1 MSSALKDEYKFGT
14 RRKDNSLGRGSRT
27 VYAKEEND
35 ESAWVFW
42 GIFLN
47 HYSLTYH
54 KFFLAKARK
63 PLSHHYHLLAASQI
77 NLQLPIFGLC
87 QRAELGPTV

>member
-47 HYSLTYH
+47 HYS
-54 KFFLAKARK
+54 
-63 PLSHHYHLLAASQI
+63 
-77 NLQLPIFGLC
+77 
-87 QRAELGPTV
+87 

>member
-35 ESAWVFW
+35 ESACVFW
-42 GIFLN
+42 GIFFN
-47 HYSLTYH
+47 HYS
-54 KFFLAKARK
+54 
-63 PLSHHYHLLAASQI
+63 
-77 NLQLPIFGLC
+77 
-87 QRAELGPTV
+87 